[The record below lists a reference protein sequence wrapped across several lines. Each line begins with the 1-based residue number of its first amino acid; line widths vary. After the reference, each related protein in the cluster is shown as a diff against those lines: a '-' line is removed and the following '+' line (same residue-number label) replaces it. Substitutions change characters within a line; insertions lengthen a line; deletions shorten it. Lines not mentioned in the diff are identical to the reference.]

1 MLLKTTRFGE
11 VTVDDDAVITFTQP
25 IIGFQDYRRFV
36 TLPGP
41 PASNLN
47 WLQSTEAGD
56 LAFLLMNPLDVMPGY
71 KVLLG
76 QHELAELAV
85 NEVSSLEIYTLLVVP
100 EDRRKIRTNLRAPV
114 LINRSQR
121 LGKQAVLDRSEYP
134 IQFYIAAARPEAR
147 PKEEV
152 SNAGADA

>member
-41 PASNLN
+41 PQSNLC
-47 WLQSTEAGD
+47 WLQSTEAGE

-71 KVLLG
+71 KVSLG
-76 QHELAELAV
+76 QHELAELV
-85 NEVSSLEIYTLLVVP
+85 VSDPTALEIYTLLVVP

-134 IQFYIAAARPEAR
+134 IQFYLAAARPEAGR
-147 PKEEV
+147 REEV